1 MFTTILV
8 ASDGSDD
15 ADRLV
20 AVARRL
26 ARDGHSKVVVAHVNK
41 LIAARGGHYPV
52 CANEDLLQLKVRHQ
66 VADLKAAGLDVELKL
81 RSTFGET
88 APALAEVAK
97 DCSADLIVTGGGRHG
112 RFAGRAFASVGQ
124 CMPRPASPPARCS
137 SFRRQIE
144 SVSSSSAVMMTKR
157 TPASG

>member
-26 ARDGHSKVVVAHVNK
+26 ARDGHSKVVVAHVTK

-52 CANEDLLQLKVRHQ
+52 CANEDLLQLEVRHQ

-88 APALAEVAK
+88 ALALAEVAK
-97 DCSADLIVTGGGRHG
+97 DCCADLIVTRGGRHG
-112 RFAGRAFASVGQ
+112 RFAGSPSPVSATHAP
-124 CMPRPASPPARCS
+124 PRPLPGAHPSAAKLSRSARPQPS
-137 SFRRQIE
+137 
-144 SVSSSSAVMMTKR
+144 
-157 TPASG
+157 